1 MDGLR
6 PAGRECIFMTTVAHQ
21 IKGVPSFESNWALLE
36 RIAAST
42 HLKRAPR
49 LQELLLYVGK
59 CALKDGYDK
68 ISEQKIGVDVFG
80 RHEGYDTSAD
90 NIVRTSV
97 SELRKRIDAYFESEG
112 RSETLVMEIPRW
124 SYIPIFT
131 RRLPEERIH
140 SEHPVTEPAPA
151 IEHVVHAPR
160 EVVQRAPINRF
171 TLIFRIATALVIVLL
186 AGSTFFFWNRYRE
199 LDRSLYPWKSQ
210 PSVAALWND
219 ILSASPETDIVLA
232 DASFGMVQDISKKTF
247 PFNDYL
253 SRSYVSQLQN
263 QDLSPDMHTALSRII
278 SWDVVNPE
286 EVGLAQRIQAFD
298 PLGKSIRLYNARNYT
313 PDLLTRDNVILI
325 GGKESNPWDELFEG
339 RMNFTTAFDGNPH
352 IVNRAPAAGE
362 QPVYNETD
370 SVQYCVVAYL
380 PNSNHNGTVM
390 LMEGTN
396 GEATEAAGDFL
407 LSEDELSNFMKTL
420 HVKEL
425 PYFEVLLRVS
435 SVRGTPLT
443 ASIEAY
449 REYSNLH

>member
-1 MDGLR
+1 
-6 PAGRECIFMTTVAHQ
+6 MTTAAHQ
-21 IKGVPSFESNWALLE
+21 IKGAPSFEANWALLE
-36 RIAAST
+36 RIAASS

-59 CALKDGYDK
+59 CALKEHYDK

-112 RSETLVMEIPRW
+112 RGETLVMEIPRW

-131 RRLPEERIH
+131 RRVAEERIA
-140 SEHPVTEPAPA
+140 SEHPVSESMPAL
-151 IEHVVHAPR
+151 EHVAHLPP
-160 EVVQRAPINRF
+160 EVIQQTPTHRF
-171 TLIFRIATALVIVLL
+171 TLIFRIATALVIILL
-186 AGSTFFFWNRYRE
+186 AGSTAFFWSKYRE

-210 PSVAALWND
+210 PSVAAFWND
-219 ILSASPETDIVLA
+219 VLSASPETDIVLA
-232 DASFGMVQDISKKTF
+232 DASFGMVQDISKRTF

-253 SRSYVSQLQN
+253 SRSYVSQLQD
-263 QDLSPDMHTALSRII
+263 QDLSPDMHTALRRII

-286 EVGLAQRIQAFD
+286 EVDLSQRIQAFD
-298 PLGKSIRLYNARNYT
+298 PLGKNIHLFNARNYT

-325 GGKESNPWDELFEG
+325 GAKESNPWDELFEG
-339 RMNFTTAFDGNPH
+339 RMNFTTAFEGNPH
-352 IVNRAPAAGE
+352 IVNRAPTAGE

-380 PNSNHNGTVM
+380 PNSYHNGNVM
-390 LMEGTN
+390 LMEGTD

-407 LSEDELSNFMKTL
+407 LSEDELSSFMKTL
-420 HVKEL
+420 HVEKL
-425 PYFEVLLRVS
+425 PYFEVLLKVS